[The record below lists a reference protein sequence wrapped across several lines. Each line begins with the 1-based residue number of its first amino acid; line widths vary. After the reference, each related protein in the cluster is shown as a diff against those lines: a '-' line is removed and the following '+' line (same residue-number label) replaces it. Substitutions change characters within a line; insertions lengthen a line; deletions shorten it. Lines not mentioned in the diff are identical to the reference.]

1 MRKPIY
7 TEWRF
12 WVIIAVIVLGI
23 AIAAAIVQQQEQARN
38 NPPSTSPQPAA
49 ATQLPSQETAPTP
62 SATVAPVASAAN
74 PTPPTST
81 PTNAVPSAGTPPT
94 TTPPSADP
102 GQTAPADQVPLPKS
116 EVLAY
121 SRQLKGAPYIRDVA
135 VGTDNI
141 EIHYFGSFAEFA
153 QANPGTQ
160 LTKADY
166 NENFSSRDAINK
178 ILMEA
183 PVQLFRQF
191 PGTASIDITLPYS
204 GKTYSVSLTKGSVE
218 KFFNT
223 DLDGIETDEQWAEQ
237 ISGPYFNKEYRDQFA
252 QRYIQVK

>member
-12 WVIIAVIVLGI
+12 WVIIVVIVLGI
-23 AIAAAIVQQQEQARN
+23 AIAAAIKQRQEHAQDS
-38 NPPSTSPQPAA
+38 PPSPSPPAA
-49 ATQLPSQETAPTP
+49 AGTQLPSQVTAPTP
-62 SATVAPVASAAN
+62 SATVVPGASAAN
-74 PTPPTST
+74 PSPTMST
-81 PTNAVPSAGTPPT
+81 PTDAVPSVDTQPVTNPPAAA
-94 TTPPSADP
+94 PS
-102 GQTAPADQVPLPKS
+102 QTASADQVPLPKS

-160 LTKADY
+160 KTKADY
-166 NENFSSRDAINK
+166 NEYFSSRDAINK

-191 PGTASIDITLPYS
+191 PGTASIDISLPFS

-252 QRYIQVK
+252 QRYIKVN

>member
-12 WVIIAVIVLGI
+12 WVIIVVIVLGI
-23 AIAAAIVQQQEQARN
+23 AIAAAIKQRQEQAQDS
-38 NPPSTSPQPAA
+38 PPSPSPPAA
-49 ATQLPSQETAPTP
+49 AGTQLPSQVTAPTP
-62 SATVAPVASAAN
+62 SATVAPGASAAN
-74 PTPPTST
+74 PASSPPDVT
-81 PTNAVPSAGTPPT
+81 PSADTQPVTP
-94 TTPPSADP
+94 PPSAYP
-102 GQTAPADQVPLPKS
+102 GQTSPADQVPLPKS
-116 EVLAY
+116 DVLAY
-121 SRQLKGAPYIRDVA
+121 SRQLKGSPYIRDVA

-160 LTKADY
+160 KTKADY
-166 NENFSSRDAINK
+166 NEYFSSRDAINK

-191 PGTASIDITLPYS
+191 PGTASIDISLPFS

-252 QRYIQVK
+252 ERYIKVN